1 MSEIKAIIFDY
12 GRVIGH
18 FDHQRTAERLAPY
31 SSRSAAEIREYLYP
45 DELEDRFE
53 KGAVSPEE
61 FVRELRAQL
70 QLSCSTETTCAAI
83 ADIFWPNDDVCA
95 LIPRLVPRY
104 RLILGS
110 NTNAIHADHFRQ
122 LSKQVLIHFHA
133 LVLSHEVEVRKPAR
147 AFFEH
152 CVRLAEQPANA
163 CLFIDDLQANIAGA
177 KAAGLQTL
185 HYRGQPT
192 LAAELAELG
201 VVLSR

>member
-18 FDHQRTAERLAPY
+18 FDHQRTAEKLAPY
-31 SSRSAAEIREYLYP
+31 SSRPVAEIREYLYP

-61 FVRELRAQL
+61 FVREVREQLRL
-70 QLSCSTETTCAAI
+70 NCSNETISAAI
-83 ADIFWPNDDVCA
+83 ADIFWANDDVCL

-110 NTNAIHADHFRQ
+110 NTNAIHAGHFRK
-122 LSKQVLIHFHA
+122 LSNEVLKHFHA

-147 AFFEH
+147 DFFDH

-192 LAAELAELG
+192 LAAEMAALG
-201 VVLSR
+201 VVLSD